1 MNILGNNS
9 SKLNEVIFENRNKA
23 YGAYAIREAYS
34 DSLTKSILCLSGLV
48 ILLFGSVFAYNK
60 INALPT
66 DEKGIVFDDSNIK
79 PLVYETTVEMK
90 PLDLPVEKPAVAA
103 TAPAGGMPLRIV
115 DNEVLT
121 NTTTVNMNNPV
132 SGVGSATATGVAPVG
147 PETST
152 VTTTATVA
160 GTTATTS
167 TEAVV
172 FAEEMP
178 EFEGG
183 NTGLMQY
190 VSRNVVYPQLAKE
203 AGVQGIVYVSFV
215 VSETGK
221 VEGAKV
227 LKGIGL
233 GCDEEVL
240 RVINKMPQWKKP
252 GKNAGHA
259 VKVRFNIPVSF
270 KLH

>member
-9 SKLNEVIFENRNKA
+9 SKLNDVIFENRNKA

-34 DSLTKSILCLSGLV
+34 DSLKKSILCLSGLV

-60 INALPT
+60 INAIPT
-66 DEKGIVFDDSNIK
+66 DEKGIVIDDSGIK
-79 PLVYETTVEMK
+79 PQIYETIVEMK
-90 PLDLPVEKPAVAA
+90 PLETPVQAAAAA
-103 TAPAGGMPLRIV
+103 TAPTGGMPLRIV
-115 DNEVLT
+115 DNATPT
-121 NTTTVNMNNPV
+121 NTTTINMDNPV
-132 SGVGSATATGVAPVG
+132 SGVGSPTATGVAPEG

-152 VTTTATVA
+152 VTTIAVVA
-160 GTTATTS
+160 ATTATTS
-167 TEAVV
+167 EVVV

-183 NTGLMQY
+183 NTGLMNY
-190 VSRNVVYPQLAKE
+190 VARNVVYPELAKE
-203 AGVQGIVYVSFV
+203 AGKQGIVYVSFV
-215 VSETGK
+215 VNEVGK

-240 RVINKMPQWKKP
+240 RVINKMPQWKKA
-252 GKNAGHA
+252 GKNAGHP

-270 KLH
+270 KLK